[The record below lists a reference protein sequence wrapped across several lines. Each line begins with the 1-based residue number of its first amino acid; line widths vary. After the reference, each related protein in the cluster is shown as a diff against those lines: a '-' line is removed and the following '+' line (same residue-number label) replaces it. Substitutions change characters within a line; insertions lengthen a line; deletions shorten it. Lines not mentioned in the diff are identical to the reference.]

1 MNDLKD
7 SKANL
12 RFVVLVSLVATLGGL
27 LFGYDTA
34 VISGAIGYL
43 TEHFQLNSVQMGW
56 AAGCTLIGCII
67 GAISAGVLS
76 DRCGRK
82 RILILSAIL
91 FFISAVWSALP
102 RTLTEFVVARMIGGV
117 GVGMASMLSPLYISE
132 IAPARIRGR
141 LVSLNQFAIIFGML
155 VVYIVNSKIAAIG
168 EDVWKVGYAWRW
180 MLASEVLP
188 AALFWGLLYLVPE
201 SPRWLIEKGRTVE
214 ATAIL
219 TRVDGPEHAAAELK
233 EITEGLSRESGRI
246 AELFQPGIRAALLIG
261 IVLAIF
267 QQITGIQVVLYYTPE
282 IFKQAGMGASQAI
295 DQTVVVGAVQLMFT
309 LVAIWIVDRVG
320 RKPLLLIASFGMGVS
335 LAILGWAFHFN
346 KTDGPWVLIS
356 LLGYVASFNIAM
368 GPVVWVI
375 LSEIFPTRIRGRA
388 MSVATAAL
396 WIFCYLM
403 TQTFPPLLER
413 FHGDLFFGYAI
424 ICAVSFFFVMF
435 CIPETKKKSLEEI
448 EMIWIK
454 N

>member
-1 MNDLKD
+1 MNDLKENQG
-7 SKANL
+7 SLK
-12 RFVVLVSLVATLGGL
+12 FVVLVSMVATLGGL

-43 TEHFQLNSVQMGW
+43 TTHFELNAVQMGW

-67 GAISAGVLS
+67 GAIGAGVLS

-82 RILILSAIL
+82 RMLILSAIL
-91 FFISAVWSALP
+91 FFISAVWSAFP

-168 EDVWKVGYAWRW
+168 EESWKVGYAWRW
-180 MLASEVLP
+180 MFASETLP
-188 AALFWGLLYLVPE
+188 AVLFWCLLYFVPE
-201 SPRWLIEKGRTVE
+201 SPRWLIEKERTDE

-219 TRVDGPEHAAAELK
+219 TRVDGPKHAAVELK
-233 EITEGLSRESGRI
+233 EITEALSMESGTI
-246 AELFQPGIRAALLIG
+246 AELFQPGVRIALLIG
-261 IVLAIF
+261 IILAMF
-267 QQITGIQVVLYYTPE
+267 QQITGINVVLYYTPE
-282 IFKQAGMGASQAI
+282 IFKQAGMASSQAI
-295 DQTVVVGAVQLMFT
+295 DQTVIVGAVQLMFT
-309 LVAIWIVDRVG
+309 LVAIWIVDRAG

-346 KTDGPWVLIS
+346 KTDGPWVLVS
-356 LLGYVASFNIAM
+356 LLAYVASFNIAM
-368 GPVVWVI
+368 GPVVWVV
-375 LSEIFPTRIRGRA
+375 LAEIFPTRIRGRA

-413 FHGDLFFGYAI
+413 FQGDLFFGYAI
-424 ICAVSFFFVMF
+424 TCAISFFFVMF
-435 CIPETKKKSLEEI
+435 CIPETKKKTLEEI
-448 EMIWIK
+448 EMMWIK
-454 N
+454 S

>member
-1 MNDLKD
+1 VNDLKV
-7 SKANL
+7 SQGNL

-43 TEHFQLNSVQMGW
+43 TAHFQLNSVQMGW

-76 DRCGRK
+76 DRYGRK
-82 RILILSAIL
+82 RMLVLSAIL
-91 FFISAVWSALP
+91 FFISAVWSGIP
-102 RTLTEFVVARMIGGV
+102 RTLTEFVIARMIGGV

-141 LVSLNQFAIIFGML
+141 LVSLNQFAIILGML
-155 VVYIVNSKIAAIG
+155 VVYIVNSRIAAIG
-168 EDVWKVGYAWRW
+168 EESWKVGHAWRW
-180 MLASEVLP
+180 MFASETLP
-188 AALFWGLLYLVPE
+188 AALFWCLLYFVPE
-201 SPRWLIEKGRTVE
+201 SPRWLIEEGRTEE

-219 TRVDGPEHAAAELK
+219 TRVDGPEHAEAELK
-233 EITEGLSRESGRI
+233 EITEALSMETGSI
-246 AELFQPGIRAALLIG
+246 AELFQPGVRIALMLG
-261 IVLAIF
+261 IALAMF
-267 QQITGIQVVLYYTPE
+267 QQITGIQVVIYYTPE
-282 IFKQAGMGASQAI
+282 IFKQADMASSQAI
-295 DQTVVVGAVQLMFT
+295 NQTVIVGAVQLISV
-309 LVAIWIVDRVG
+309 LAAIWIVDRAG

-346 KTDGPWVLIS
+346 RIDGPWVLAS
-356 LLGYVASFNIAM
+356 LLTYVASFNIAL
-368 GPVVWVI
+368 GPVVWVV
-375 LSEIFPTRIRGRA
+375 LAEIFPTRIRGRA

-403 TQTFPPLLER
+403 TQTFPPLLNR
-413 FHGDLFFGYAI
+413 FQGDLFFGYAI
-424 ICAVSFFFVMF
+424 TCAVSFFFVMF
-435 CIPETKKKSLEEI
+435 CIPETKKKTLEEI
-448 EMIWIK
+448 EMMWVK